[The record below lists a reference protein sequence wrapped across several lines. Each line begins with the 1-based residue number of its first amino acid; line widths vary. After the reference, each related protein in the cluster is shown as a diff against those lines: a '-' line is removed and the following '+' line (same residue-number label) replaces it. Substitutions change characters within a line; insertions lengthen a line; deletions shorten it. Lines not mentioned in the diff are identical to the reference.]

1 MSEYILGL
9 DIGSTKIRAIIAKN
23 DGIFTVLGVGGA
35 DTLGIKKGV
44 ITNIEQAAGSIKQ
57 AVKAAVK
64 GAGRS

>member
-44 ITNIEQAAGSIKQ
+44 ITNIEQAAG
-57 AVKAAVK
+57 
-64 GAGRS
+64 

>member
-35 DTLGIKKGV
+35 DTLGIKKGFRLDQ
-44 ITNIEQAAGSIKQ
+44 TSCKSG
-57 AVKAAVK
+57 
-64 GAGRS
+64 G